1 MRARTTRV
9 GRTSILGGAVALGMM
24 LAAAGPAWA
33 QATPE
38 AASEPLPFTT
48 TRVVASGAFGQG
60 WARVVSDTVEVLEA
74 LANLSRHGAPN
85 MVAYPGQ
92 ATEATQLWGP
102 DTRIFIPPGP
112 EQPTVRVGPATA
124 TLMPI
129 ELASSIVAEARGQQA
144 VLVGL
149 QIRLPWQVP

>member
-24 LAAAGPAWA
+24 LVTARPAWA
-33 QATPE
+33 QAAPE
-38 AASEPLPFTT
+38 AGSDPLLITT
-48 TRVVASGAFGQG
+48 TPVVASGAFGNG
-60 WARVVSDTVEVLEA
+60 WSRVVADTVEVLEA
-74 LANLSRHGAPN
+74 LADLSRYGAPN

-102 DTRIFIPPGP
+102 DTRIFIPPSP

-149 QIRLPWQVP
+149 QIRLPWRVP